1 MDFPLG
7 KSSWGAVYP
16 CANMRLAPQLTE
28 DGLLAMDRT
37 LALLPIVTTVSVQF
51 CSLLDSSGRLQESSR
66 MMLSYRQPIC
76 RGENR

>member
-7 KSSWGAVYP
+7 KSSWGAVCP
-16 CANMRLAPQLTE
+16 CANMRLAPQLAE

-37 LALLPIVTTVSVQF
+37 FALLSIVTAVSVQF

-66 MMLSYRQPIC
+66 IMPSYRQPIC
-76 RGENR
+76 REEKR

>member
-7 KSSWGAVYP
+7 KSPWGAVCP
-16 CANMRLAPQLTE
+16 CTNIRLSSQLAE
-28 DGLLAMDRT
+28 DGLLAVDCT
-37 LALLPIVTTVSVQF
+37 LALLPIVTAVSVQF